1 MNTLFQA
8 AFAQVQKLV
17 ADFKVNE
24 SAYLDPAY
32 SEAQVR
38 QDFID
43 KFFTALGWDVAH
55 TVQKNPY
62 EQEVK
67 IENRVSMQGSQ
78 RRADYAFFLAPNFR
92 DVKFLVEAKKP
103 SRNLKNA
110 DDYFQTIR
118 YSWNRNAPIAV
129 LTDFKELH
137 ILDARFKPN
146 IANALERGIKV
157 FHYSDYLNEEKF
169 AEIYYLFSHEA
180 VANNSLEKFAESLPK
195 PKGKGIKPSALK
207 DGYQKVDEAF
217 LETLDEWRETLAKN
231 FKAKNPALNG
241 EALTEAVQRTLDRLV
256 FMRFLEDKQ
265 IEEPMVEHFGDK
277 ASSAERLGEGD
288 SWKAFRTHC
297 RELEPK
303 YNGLVF
309 KPHPIIDR
317 EDFVPPDEKVF
328 SDICKELSGSESP
341 YNFAEIPIAILGSIY
356 ERFLGKV
363 VSVSEKRAKVIE
375 KPEVRKAGGVYYTPE
390 YIVRYIVAETVGK
403 LIEGKTPDEISKMAF
418 ADIACGS
425 GSFLIEVYDC
435 LIKYHERYYTE
446 HPNKIKKGD
455 TEIRNGEL
463 KLSLKKRR
471 EILLNNIFGCDI
483 DYQAIEV
490 TELSLY
496 LKLLEDATTNDAYQF
511 SLLKEK
517 ILPDLNRNIICGN
530 ALIET
535 DILDNALFEPE
546 AEGKLNPMNFD
557 DAFPRMMKRGGFD
570 AIVGNPPWVD
580 IKGMPPVQV
589 DYFFERYVSTE
600 NRMNIYAT
608 FIERAFQ
615 LLRKGGKETN
625 TFLGYITPNSYLTQR
640 SYRNLRQLILENY
653 KIGKLVRLPD
663 NVFKKIKAETVI
675 SIFETYQKTNDGSV
689 EILIFD
695 RSMKLE
701 QIDRAKAVVKRE
713 NQKVWRRADDYII
726 NIFSNAKEREL
737 LSRIESDKVP
747 LEALCDFSLGITP
760 YDKYKGHTP
769 KQIKERV
776 FHATSKKTSA
786 HVPLLSG
793 ENIMR
798 YYINP
803 TVQEWIEYGEWLG
816 APREK
821 RFFTEERILVRQII
835 SGRPPRI
842 FASYTKDELYNTQ
855 IAFNILRKP
864 TCKLDLKFILAML
877 NSKLITFYHRKKF
890 LDQKKE
896 VFQKILIQD
905 CKRFPIRVLDLSK
918 PSEKTTHDRIVKLV
932 EQMMS
937 VKERQAAAKS
947 EQEQMRLERL
957 AAGLER
963 QIDEAVYALYSLTDE
978 EIALVEG

>member
-1 MNTLFQA
+1 MNILFQA

-17 ADFKVNE
+17 ADFKANE

-110 DDYFQTIR
+110 DNYFQTIR

-137 ILDARFKPN
+137 ILDARFKPS
-146 IANALERGIKV
+146 IANALERGIKS
-157 FHYSDYLNEEKF
+157 FHYSDYLNEETF
-169 AEIYYLFSHEA
+169 AEIYFLFSREA
-180 VANNSLEKFAESLPK
+180 VANQSLEKFAESLPK

-256 FMRFLEDKQ
+256 FMRFLEEKQ
-265 IEEPMVEHFGDK
+265 IEEPMVEHFGNK
-277 ASSAERLGEGD
+277 GD
-288 SWKAFRTHC
+288 SWKAFRAHC

-403 LIEGKTPDEISKMAF
+403 LIEGKTPDEISNMAF

-435 LIKYHERYYTE
+435 LIKYHERYYAE
-446 HPNKIKKGD
+446 HPDKIKKGD
-455 TEIRNGEL
+455 TDTRNGEL

-517 ILPDLNRNIICGN
+517 ILPDLSRNIICGN

-535 DILDNALFEPE
+535 DILDNSLFEPE
-546 AEGKLNPMNFD
+546 AERKLNPMNFE

-570 AIVGNPPWVD
+570 AIVGNPPYVRAALID
-580 IKGMPPVQV
+580 EPAKAYLSKRYDVAVGQFDLYTVFIDRALSLIK
-589 DYFFERYVSTE
+589 
-600 NRMNIYAT
+600 A
-608 FIERAFQ
+608 
-615 LLRKGGKETN
+615 KGY
-625 TFLGYITPNSYLTQR
+625 LGYIVPRFLMFNVDSQKLREKLLSLHVEKIVEAGKAFKNVDTEACILTVKKESVDGYKMQIYQRDNEKFLFVQSIYPKVFKTLPNKIFNVRLTQP
-640 SYRNLRQLILENY
+640 S
-653 KIGKLVRLPD
+653 
-663 NVFKKIKAETVI
+663 F
-675 SIFETYQKTNDGSV
+675 
-689 EILIFD
+689 
-695 RSMKLE
+695 
-701 QIDRAKAVVKRE
+701 
-713 NQKVWRRADDYII
+713 
-726 NIFSNAKEREL
+726 
-737 LSRIESDKVP
+737 
-747 LEALCDFSLGITP
+747 
-760 YDKYKGHTP
+760 
-769 KQIKERV
+769 RV
-776 FHATSKKTSA
+776 
-786 HVPLLSG
+786 L
-793 ENIMR
+793 
-798 YYINP
+798 
-803 TVQEWIEYGEWLG
+803 
-816 APREK
+816 
-821 RFFTEERILVRQII
+821 
-835 SGRPPRI
+835 
-842 FASYTKDELYNTQ
+842 
-855 IAFNILRKP
+855 
-864 TCKLDLKFILAML
+864 
-877 NSKLITFYHRKKF
+877 
-890 LDQKKE
+890 
-896 VFQKILIQD
+896 QKILRAGICLKEVARIKRGMEIGKSIIRNTKSGVPVLIGEDTNRYHIAYQGTVAPPNHSEVKRLSNEHKSEKILIRRVAPTLIAALDNKQFLFTKNLYSVISEEVSMKYLMALINSKVLRFFFRSYFTTKKEDIFPEIQVYQLEQL
-905 CKRFPIRVLDLSK
+905 PIPMLDLSK
-918 PSEKTTHDRIVKLV
+918 PSEKAVYERIVKLV

-937 VKERQAAAKS
+937 VKERYAAAKS
-947 EQEQMRLERL
+947 EQEQLRLERL
-957 AAGLER
+957 ATGLDR
-963 QIDEAVYALYSLTDE
+963 QIDEAVYALYGLTE
-978 EIALVEG
+978 EDIAIVEGD

>member
-1 MNTLFQA
+1 MNTSFQA
-8 AFAQVQKLV
+8 AFEQVQKLV
-17 ADFKVNE
+17 ADFKANE
-24 SAYLDPAY
+24 SAYLEPAY
-32 SEAQVR
+32 SESQVR

-55 TVQKNPY
+55 AVQKNPY

-146 IANALERGIKV
+146 IANALERGIKS
-157 FHYSDYLNEEKF
+157 FHYSDYLNEETF
-169 AEIYYLFSHEA
+169 AEIYFLFSREA
-180 VANNSLEKFAESLPK
+180 VANQSLEKFAESLPK

-277 ASSAERLGEGD
+277 GD

-403 LIEGKTPDEISKMAF
+403 LIEGKTPDEISNMAF

-435 LIKYHERYYTE
+435 LIKYHERYYAE
-446 HPNKIKKGD
+446 HPDKIKKGD
-455 TEIRNGEL
+455 TDTRNGEL

-517 ILPDLNRNIICGN
+517 ILPDLSRNIICGN

-535 DILDNALFEPE
+535 DILGNSLFEPE
-546 AEGKLNPMNFD
+546 AERKLNPMNFE

-570 AIVGNPPWVD
+570 AIVGNPPYVRAALID
-580 IKGMPPVQV
+580 EPAKAYLSKRYDVAVGQFDSYAVFIDRALSLIK
-589 DYFFERYVSTE
+589 
-600 NRMNIYAT
+600 A
-608 FIERAFQ
+608 
-615 LLRKGGKETN
+615 KGY
-625 TFLGYITPNSYLTQR
+625 LGYIVPRFLMFNVDSQKLREKLLSLHVEKIVEAGKAFKNVDTEACILTVKKESVDGYKIQIYQRDNEKFSFVQSIYPKVFKTLPNKIFNVRLTQP
-640 SYRNLRQLILENY
+640 S
-653 KIGKLVRLPD
+653 
-663 NVFKKIKAETVI
+663 F
-675 SIFETYQKTNDGSV
+675 
-689 EILIFD
+689 
-695 RSMKLE
+695 
-701 QIDRAKAVVKRE
+701 
-713 NQKVWRRADDYII
+713 
-726 NIFSNAKEREL
+726 
-737 LSRIESDKVP
+737 
-747 LEALCDFSLGITP
+747 
-760 YDKYKGHTP
+760 
-769 KQIKERV
+769 RV
-776 FHATSKKTSA
+776 
-786 HVPLLSG
+786 L
-793 ENIMR
+793 
-798 YYINP
+798 
-803 TVQEWIEYGEWLG
+803 
-816 APREK
+816 
-821 RFFTEERILVRQII
+821 
-835 SGRPPRI
+835 
-842 FASYTKDELYNTQ
+842 
-855 IAFNILRKP
+855 
-864 TCKLDLKFILAML
+864 
-877 NSKLITFYHRKKF
+877 
-890 LDQKKE
+890 
-896 VFQKILIQD
+896 QKILRAGICLKEVARIKRGMEIGKSIIRNTKSGVPVLIGEDTNRYHIAYQGTVAPPNHSEVKRLSNEHKSEKILIRRVAPTLIAALDNKQFLFTKNLYSVISEEVSMKYLMALINSKVLRFFFRSYFTTKKEDIFPEIQVYQLEQL
-905 CKRFPIRVLDLSK
+905 PIPMLDLSK
-918 PSEKTTHDRIVKLV
+918 PSEKAVYERIVKLV

-937 VKERQAAAKS
+937 VKERYAAAKS
-947 EQEQMRLERL
+947 EQEQLRLERL
-957 AAGLER
+957 ATGLDR
-963 QIDEAVYALYSLTDE
+963 QIDEAVYALYGLTE
-978 EIALVEG
+978 EDIAIVEGD

>member
-1 MNTLFQA
+1 MNPSFQA

-17 ADFKVNE
+17 ADFKANE
-24 SAYLDPAY
+24 SAYLEPAY

-110 DDYFQTIR
+110 DNYFQTIR

-137 ILDARFKPN
+137 ILDARFKPS

-157 FHYSDYLNEEKF
+157 FHYSDYLNEETF
-169 AEIYYLFSHEA
+169 AEIYYLFSREA
-180 VANNSLEKFAESLPK
+180 VANQSLEKFAESLPK

-403 LIEGKTPDEISKMAF
+403 LIEGKTPDEISNMAF

-435 LIKYHERYYTE
+435 LIKYHERYYAE
-446 HPNKIKKGD
+446 HPDKIKKGD
-455 TEIRNGEL
+455 TDTRNGEL

-517 ILPDLNRNIICGN
+517 ILPDLSRNIICGN

-535 DILDNALFEPE
+535 DILDNSLFEPE
-546 AEGKLNPMNFD
+546 AERKLNPMNFE

-570 AIVGNPPWVD
+570 AIVGNPPYVRAALID
-580 IKGMPPVQV
+580 EPAKAYLSKRYDVAVGQFDLYTVFIDRALSLIK
-589 DYFFERYVSTE
+589 
-600 NRMNIYAT
+600 A
-608 FIERAFQ
+608 
-615 LLRKGGKETN
+615 KGY
-625 TFLGYITPNSYLTQR
+625 LGYIVPRFLMFNVDSQKLREKLLSLHVEKIVEAGKAFKNVDTEACILTVKKESVDGYKIQIYQRDNEKFSFVQSIYPKVFKTLPNKIFNVRLTQP
-640 SYRNLRQLILENY
+640 S
-653 KIGKLVRLPD
+653 
-663 NVFKKIKAETVI
+663 F
-675 SIFETYQKTNDGSV
+675 
-689 EILIFD
+689 
-695 RSMKLE
+695 
-701 QIDRAKAVVKRE
+701 
-713 NQKVWRRADDYII
+713 
-726 NIFSNAKEREL
+726 
-737 LSRIESDKVP
+737 
-747 LEALCDFSLGITP
+747 
-760 YDKYKGHTP
+760 
-769 KQIKERV
+769 RV
-776 FHATSKKTSA
+776 
-786 HVPLLSG
+786 L
-793 ENIMR
+793 
-798 YYINP
+798 
-803 TVQEWIEYGEWLG
+803 
-816 APREK
+816 
-821 RFFTEERILVRQII
+821 
-835 SGRPPRI
+835 
-842 FASYTKDELYNTQ
+842 
-855 IAFNILRKP
+855 
-864 TCKLDLKFILAML
+864 
-877 NSKLITFYHRKKF
+877 
-890 LDQKKE
+890 
-896 VFQKILIQD
+896 QKILRAGICLKEVARIKRGMEIGKSTIRSTKSGVPVLIGEDTNRYHIAYQGTVAPPNHSEVKRLSNEHKSEKILIRRVAPTLIAALDNKQFLFTKNLYSVISEEVSMKYLMALINSKVLRFFFRSYFTTKKEDIFPEIQVYQLEQL
-905 CKRFPIRVLDLSK
+905 PIPMLDLSK
-918 PSEKTTHDRIVKLV
+918 PSEKAVYERIVKLV

-937 VKERQAAAKS
+937 VKERYAAAKS
-947 EQEQMRLERL
+947 EQEQLRLERL
-957 AAGLER
+957 ATGLDR
-963 QIDEAVYALYSLTDE
+963 QIDEAVYALYGLTE
-978 EIALVEG
+978 EDIAIVEGD

>member
-1 MNTLFQA
+1 MNTSFQA
-8 AFAQVQKLV
+8 AFEQVQKLV
-17 ADFKVNE
+17 ADFEANE

-169 AEIYYLFSHEA
+169 AEVYYLFSREA

-195 PKGKGIKPSALK
+195 PKGKGIKKSALK

-265 IEEPMVEHFGDK
+265 IEEPMVEHFDDK
-277 ASSAERLGEGD
+277 GD

-446 HPNKIKKGD
+446 HPDKIKKGD

-471 EILLNNIFGCDI
+471 EILMNNIFGCDI

-517 ILPDLNRNIICGN
+517 ILPDLSRNIICGN
-530 ALIET
+530 SLIET
-535 DILDNALFEPE
+535 DILDNSLFEPE
-546 AEGKLNPMNFD
+546 AERKLNPMNFE

-570 AIVGNPPWVD
+570 AIVGNPPYVRSALID
-580 IKGMPPVQV
+580 EPVKQYLSRHYDVAVGQYDLYTVFIDRALSLIK
-589 DYFFERYVSTE
+589 T
-600 NRMNIYAT
+600 
-608 FIERAFQ
+608 
-615 LLRKGGKETN
+615 KGY
-625 TFLGYITPNSYLTQR
+625 LGYIVPRFLMFNLDSQRLREKLLSLHVEKIVEAGKAFKNVDTEACILTVKKESVDGYKMQIYQREQEQFVFVKSIYPKVFKTLPNKIFNVRLTQMSFR
-640 SYRNLRQLILENY
+640 VLQKILQAGICLKEVARI
-653 KIGKLVRLPD
+653 KRGMEIGKSTIRSTKSGVPVLIGED
-663 NVFKKIKAETVI
+663 
-675 SIFETYQKTNDGSV
+675 TN
-689 EILIFD
+689 
-695 RSMKLE
+695 
-701 QIDRAKAVVKRE
+701 
-713 NQKVWRRADDYII
+713 
-726 NIFSNAKEREL
+726 
-737 LSRIESDKVP
+737 
-747 LEALCDFSLGITP
+747 
-760 YDKYKGHTP
+760 
-769 KQIKERV
+769 
-776 FHATSKKTSA
+776 
-786 HVPLLSG
+786 
-793 ENIMR
+793 R
-798 YYINP
+798 YYIAYQG
-803 TVQEWIEYGEWLG
+803 TV
-816 APREK
+816 AP
-821 RFFTEERILVRQII
+821 
-835 SGRPPRI
+835 
-842 FASYTKDELYNTQ
+842 
-855 IAFNILRKP
+855 
-864 TCKLDLKFILAML
+864 L
-877 NSKLITFYHRKKF
+877 NH
-890 LDQKKE
+890 KE
-896 VFQKILIQD
+896 VKRLSNEHKSEKILIRRVAPTLIAALDDKQFLFT
-905 CKRFPIRVLDLSK
+905 KNLYSVISQEVSMKYLMALINSKVLRFFFRSYFTTKKEDIFPEIQVYQLEQLPIPILDLSK
-918 PSEKTTHDRIVKLV
+918 PSEKATHDRIVKLV

-937 VKERQAAAKS
+937 VKERYAAAKS

-957 AAGLER
+957 AAGLDR
-963 QIDEAVYALYSLTDE
+963 QIDEAVYALYGLTDE
-978 EIALVEG
+978 DIAIVEGD

>member
-1 MNTLFQA
+1 VKTDKFCVNDSVAVPYFRQANARRSSATLFTIQVPNNMNTSFQA
-8 AFAQVQKLV
+8 AFEQVKTLV
-17 ADFKVNE
+17 ADFKANE
-24 SAYLDPAY
+24 LAYLEPAY

-55 TVQKNPY
+55 TAQKNPY

-110 DDYFQTIR
+110 DDYFQTIC
-118 YSWNRNAPIAV
+118 YSWNRNAPVAV

-137 ILDARFKPN
+137 ILDARFKPS
-146 IANALERGIKV
+146 IAHALERGIKV
-157 FHYSDYLNEEKF
+157 FHYSDYLNEETF
-169 AEIYYLFSHEA
+169 AEIYFLFSREA

-195 PKGKGIKPSALK
+195 PKGIKKSALK

-256 FMRFLEDKQ
+256 FTRFLEDKQ
-265 IEEPMVEHFGDK
+265 IEEPMVEHFGNK
-277 ASSAERLGEGD
+277 GD
-288 SWKAFRTHC
+288 SWKAFRAHC

-403 LIEGKTPDEISKMAF
+403 LIEGKTPDEISNMAF

-435 LIKYHERYYTE
+435 LIKYHERYYLQ
-446 HPNKIKKGD
+446 HPDKIKKGD

-471 EILLNNIFGCDI
+471 EILINNIFGYDI

-535 DILDNALFEPE
+535 DILDNSLFEPE
-546 AEGKLNPMNFD
+546 AERKLNPMNFE

-570 AIVGNPPWVD
+570 AIVGNPPYVRAALID
-580 IKGMPPVQV
+580 EPVKQYLSKHYDVAVGQFDLYTVFIDRALSLIK
-589 DYFFERYVSTE
+589 
-600 NRMNIYAT
+600 A
-608 FIERAFQ
+608 
-615 LLRKGGKETN
+615 KGY
-625 TFLGYITPNSYLTQR
+625 LGYIVPRFLMFNLDSQRLREKLLSLHVEKIVEAGKAFKNVDTEACILTVKKESVDGYKIQIYQRDNEKFSFVQSIYPKVFKTLPNKIFNVRLTQQ
-640 SYRNLRQLILENY
+640 S
-653 KIGKLVRLPD
+653 
-663 NVFKKIKAETVI
+663 F
-675 SIFETYQKTNDGSV
+675 
-689 EILIFD
+689 
-695 RSMKLE
+695 
-701 QIDRAKAVVKRE
+701 
-713 NQKVWRRADDYII
+713 
-726 NIFSNAKEREL
+726 
-737 LSRIESDKVP
+737 
-747 LEALCDFSLGITP
+747 
-760 YDKYKGHTP
+760 
-769 KQIKERV
+769 RV
-776 FHATSKKTSA
+776 
-786 HVPLLSG
+786 L
-793 ENIMR
+793 
-798 YYINP
+798 
-803 TVQEWIEYGEWLG
+803 
-816 APREK
+816 
-821 RFFTEERILVRQII
+821 
-835 SGRPPRI
+835 
-842 FASYTKDELYNTQ
+842 
-855 IAFNILRKP
+855 
-864 TCKLDLKFILAML
+864 
-877 NSKLITFYHRKKF
+877 
-890 LDQKKE
+890 
-896 VFQKILIQD
+896 QKILHAGNSLKEVARIKRGMEIGKSTIRSTKNGVPVLIGEDTNRYHIAYQGTVAPPNHKEVKRLSHEHRSEKILIRRVAPTLIAALDSRKLLFTKNLYSVISEDVSMKYLMALINSKVLQFFFKSYFTTKKEDIFPEIQVYQLEQL
-905 CKRFPIRVLDLSK
+905 PIPVRDLSE
-918 PSEKTTHDRIVKLV
+918 PSEKAVHDRIVKLV

-937 VKERQAAAKS
+937 VKERYAAAKS
-947 EQEQMRLERL
+947 EQEQLRLERL
-957 AAGLER
+957 AAGLDR
-963 QIDEAVYALYSLTDE
+963 QIDEAVYALYGLTEE